1 MIFVAHTPSHTK
13 YVFYHP
19 LHVCKISERFIKKYK
34 NDSEKTDIIIT
45 PKCQKK
51 QQPFHEYYKFTAF
64 FPEKGDIDSQIL
76 THDLHTVNNAY
87 LGLKQEL
94 IHI

>member
-1 MIFVAHTPSHTK
+1 MIFVAHIPSHTK

-34 NDSEKTDIIIT
+34 NISEKTDIIIT

-51 QQPFHEYYKFTAF
+51 KLFMNITSSLHF
-64 FPEKGDIDSQIL
+64 FLKKGDKDSQIL
-76 THDLHTVNNAY
+76 KNDLHTVNNAY